1 MEKDQEMRVRIIK
14 DPDTKIAVVG
24 GFDKSFR
31 NDKYELLFNTKTG
44 VEVLYGID
52 DNPDPFVL
60 ELPSMIDCGIMG
72 HCLNKCSFCYQGD
85 NNEPNMKLEDYKKI
99 IDETKHHVNQI
110 ALGGRGDPNLHE
122 NFREI
127 VEYSKNNNVVPNY
140 TTSGINLTNEQ
151 VEISKMCG
159 AVAVSDYVRS
169 YTYKSLK
176 MFMDAGIKTNIHFIY
191 STQSHDSAIEILKG
205 KDIWNGD
212 VDFERLNAVVFL
224 LFKPQGSGKSL
235 GRWVPSYPM
244 FKEFSANLKNQN
256 LKFKI
261 GMDSCMINH
270 VASVANFSEVEQMAI
285 DFCESSRMSVYITPD
300 MRLVPCSFAD
310 HDEYGESIRDKTI
323 YEVWNNSE
331 SFRLFRKKLE
341 IKPDRCPLNL

>member
-1 MEKDQEMRVRIIK
+1 MIQDQEMKVRIIK
-14 DPDTKIAVVG
+14 DPSTKIAVVG

-85 NNEPNMKLEDYKKI
+85 KWESNMKLEDYKKI
-99 IDETKHHVNQI
+99 IDQTKHHVNQI

-127 VEYSKNNNVVPNY
+127 VEYSRDNNVVPNY
-140 TTSGINLTNEQ
+140 TTSGINLTEEQ

-159 AVAVSDYVRS
+159 AVAASDYNQPH
-169 YTYKSLK
+169 TYKALK

-191 STQSHDSAIEILKG
+191 SVPSHEIAIDILKG
-205 KDIWNGD
+205 KDIWDGQ
-212 VDFERLNAVVFL
+212 VDLERLNAVVFL
-224 LFKPQGSGKSL
+224 LFKPQGRGRSL
-235 GRWVPSYPM
+235 ERWVPSYPM
-244 FKEFSANLKNQN
+244 FKEFGENIKNKNLN
-256 LKFKI
+256 FKI
-261 GMDSCMINH
+261 GMDSCLVNH
-270 VASVANFSEVEQMAI
+270 VASVANFSEVELMSM

-323 YEVWNNSE
+323 HEVWNNSE
-331 SFRLFRKKLE
+331 SFRLFRKNLQIKL
-341 IKPDRCPLNL
+341 DRCPLGL

>member
-1 MEKDQEMRVRIIK
+1 MNDQMRVRIIK
-14 DPDTKIAVVG
+14 DQDNKMAVVG
-24 GFDKSFR
+24 AFDKSFK

-85 NNEPNMKLEDYKKI
+85 KNEPNMNVEDYKQI

-122 NFREI
+122 NFKEI
-127 VEYSKNNNVVPNY
+127 VEYSRNNKVVPNY
-140 TTSGINLTNEQ
+140 TTSGINLTEEQ

-159 AVAVSDYVRS
+159 AVAVSDYS
-169 YTYKSLK
+169 KPHTYKALK

-191 STQSHDSAIEILKG
+191 SVPSHNIAVDILKG
-205 KDIWNGD
+205 KDIWNGQ
-212 VDFERLNAVVFL
+212 VDLERLNAVVFL
-224 LFKPQGSGKSL
+224 LFKPQGRGKL
-235 GRWVPSYPM
+235 LMRWVPSYPM
-244 FKEFSANLKNQN
+244 FKEFAKNIKGHDR
-256 LKFKI
+256 KFKV
-261 GMDSCMINH
+261 GMDSCLVNH
-270 VASVANFSEVEQMAI
+270 ITSVADFSDLEMMSM

-300 MRLVPCSFAD
+300 MNLVPCSFAN
-310 HDEYGESIRDKTI
+310 HDVYGESIRDKSI
-323 YEVWNNSE
+323 FEVWNNSVP
-331 SFRLFRKKLE
+331 FIMFRKNLQ
-341 IKPDRCPLNL
+341 IKHDRCPLGL